1 MVTFNINEL
10 NRIESG
16 ASKKKIY
23 RFKNEKT
30 KNILVDFSYSF
41 SDYLSFI
48 NVHQYLS
55 NINISIPKI
64 FDTNDTEKLILMEDF
79 GNDRY
84 DKIITNYNV
93 KQLLVNAIDSIIAI
107 QQFDKPL
114 LEDGFKKYNYSN
126 FKEEIDEFADFYL
139 PLLKASK
146 DITDEF
152 LQIWTS
158 EFKKLSFNWDSFV
171 HKDFELS
178 NLMHLPNRE
187 NHLQCGILDF
197 QNAFIGFS
205 GWDLFSL
212 LENPRIDFDE
222 KYNQELIEY
231 FYHHSN
237 LGISYEEFLMQY
249 FFLNTARQTRIIG
262 RWVNLDKKNNNN
274 YYQSNFHLV
283 TIKKLKNSLYN
294 LQNKQLNNLYKTIL
308 KNEKF

>member
-1 MVTFNINEL
+1 MITLNLNEL
-10 NRIESG
+10 NQIESG

-23 RFKNEKT
+23 RFKNENT

-84 DKIITNYNV
+84 DKIITNYDV
-93 KQLLVNAIDSIIAI
+93 KQLLVNAIDSLIAI
-107 QQFDKPL
+107 QRFDKPL
-114 LEDGFKKYNYSN
+114 ITDGFKQYNYSN
-126 FKEEIDEFADFYL
+126 FKEEIIEFVDFYL
-139 PLLKASK
+139 PLLKTKSDQMEK
-146 DITDEF
+146 F

-158 EFKKLSFNWDSFV
+158 EFKKINFNWNSFV

-178 NLMHLPNRE
+178 NLMYLSHRESHLK
-187 NHLQCGILDF
+187 CGILDF

-212 LENPRIDFDE
+212 LENPRINFDE
-222 KYNQELIEY
+222 KYNKELIEY
-231 FYHHSN
+231 FYNNSN
-237 LGISYEEFLMQY
+237 QNISYNDFLTQY
-249 FFLNTARQTRIIG
+249 FFLNAARQTRIIG
-262 RWVNLDKKNNNN
+262 RWVNLDKQNNNN
-274 YYQSNFHLV
+274 YYQSNFHKV
-283 TIKKLKNSLYN
+283 TIKRLKNSLIN
-294 LQNKQLNNLYKTIL
+294 LQNTDLNKYVKTIFI
-308 KNEKF
+308 NEKF